1 MTRVAAGMI
10 AALLQ
15 EDRLDLGPVGLE
27 IETTWTGRRCRAA
40 LSLQSGTGAHE
51 REKYGKQDGRS
62 GHARF
67 IYGAQAGV
75 K

>member
-1 MTRVAAGMI
+1 MI
-10 AALLQ
+10 AALIQ

-27 IETTWTGRRCRAA
+27 IETAWTGGRCRAA
-40 LSLQSGTGAHE
+40 LSLQSGTGAHQ
-51 REKYGKQDGRS
+51 REKYREQNGRS

>member
-1 MTRVAAGMI
+1 MI

-27 IETTWTGRRCRAA
+27 IETAWTRCRCCVP
-40 LSLQSGTGAHE
+40 LSLERGTGAHQ
-51 REKYGKQDGRS
+51 REKYGKQDGCS

>member
-1 MTRVAAGMI
+1 MI
-10 AALLQ
+10 RALLQ
-15 EDRLDLGPVGLE
+15 EDWLDLRPVGLE
-27 IETTWTGRRCRAA
+27 IETARTGCRCRAA
-40 LSLQSGTGAHE
+40 LSLESGTDAE
-51 REKYGKQDGRS
+51 QREEYRKQNGCS